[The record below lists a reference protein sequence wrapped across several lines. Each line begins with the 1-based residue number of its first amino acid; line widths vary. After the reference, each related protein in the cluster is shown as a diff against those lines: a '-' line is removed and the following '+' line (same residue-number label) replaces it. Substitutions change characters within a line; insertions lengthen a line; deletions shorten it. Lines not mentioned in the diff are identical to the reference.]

1 MSRVNWTKISISI
14 MIIAFLSGCWDSEE
28 IQQRTLIFS
37 IAIDKPTE
45 NDDKKRYEMTIQI
58 AEPIAL
64 SEKPIPGTEPVW
76 NLSST
81 CDSIFECV
89 RINATKV
96 SRPGYYGHLQVIL
109 IGEEL
114 AREEGLD
121 KSLDLFFRDH
131 EMRRRTKIVIVKGKA
146 KEAIK
151 LEHPLIPILGE
162 HIANLTEEARKKT
175 AQIPMTA
182 TLGQFSKAFQSGAD
196 ILLPSINIEGNF
208 VVMSGGALIKK
219 GKLIDFVSGE
229 DVKANR
235 VLMGTATTGVYF
247 SAPYDPEKKDELPF
261 TFEIKGMKSKINS
274 TIIDD
279 IPHFNIEILME
290 GNLAED
296 AFSSRLS
303 KEKLKKMEDKLSE
316 KLEEDLHSFITKMQ
330 EQYKSDVC
338 EFGEEVR
345 RHHYEY
351 WKKSQKDW
359 DNIFAE
365 AKVNLKVHTYIR
377 RYGRIKQ

>member
-1 MSRVNWTKISISI
+1 
-14 MIIAFLSGCWDSEE
+14 MIITFLSGCWDSEE

-45 NDDKKRYEMTIQI
+45 NDDKKRYEMTVQI

-131 EMRRRTKIVIVKGKA
+131 EMRRRTKLVIVKGKA

-175 AQIPMTA
+175 AKIPMTA

-196 ILLPSINIEGNF
+196 ILLPSINIEGNI

-247 SAPYDPEKKDELPF
+247 STPYDPEKKDELPF